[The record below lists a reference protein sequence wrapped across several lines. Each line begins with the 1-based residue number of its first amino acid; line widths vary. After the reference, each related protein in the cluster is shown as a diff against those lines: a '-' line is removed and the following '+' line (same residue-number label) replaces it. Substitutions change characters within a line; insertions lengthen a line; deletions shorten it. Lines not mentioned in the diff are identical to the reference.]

1 MGKPVDCE
9 FIRESDL
16 SHDGDTANR
25 ELRRSRT
32 GWETVIF
39 EVEDEPADPPGSG
52 GAPEP

>member
-9 FIRESDL
+9 FIRESDV
-16 SHDGDTANR
+16 SHDGGTAKR

-39 EVEDEPADPPGSG
+39 EVEDESAGPPTSPSPA
-52 GAPEP
+52 